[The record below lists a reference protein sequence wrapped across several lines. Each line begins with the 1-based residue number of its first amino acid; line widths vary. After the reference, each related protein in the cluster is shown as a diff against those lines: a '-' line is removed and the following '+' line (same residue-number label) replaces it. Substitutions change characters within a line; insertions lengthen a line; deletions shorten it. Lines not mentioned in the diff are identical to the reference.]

1 MDLDAKAFDALSAK
15 TLQRILSA
23 IDDNVDPDEVE
34 AVPSMGV
41 VTLDFQGARRNWVVN
56 SQSAAGQIWLAAEQR
71 AWHFS
76 HEGDDPTEP
85 HWVTPKTGEEL
96 FATLSGLLKE
106 HAGVE
111 VAF

>member
-1 MDLDAKAFDALSAK
+1 MDLDAKAFDLLSAK

-23 IDDNVDPDEVE
+23 IDDQIDPDVVE
-34 AVPSMGV
+34 AIPSMGV
-41 VTLDFQGARRNWVVN
+41 VTLDFQGTRRNWVVN

-76 HEGDDPTEP
+76 HVGDDPDEAK
-85 HWVTPKTGEEL
+85 WVTPKTGEEL

-106 HAGVE
+106 HAAVE
-111 VAF
+111 LSF

>member
-1 MDLDAKAFDALSAK
+1 MDLDAKAFDSLSAK

-23 IDDNVDPDEVE
+23 IDDHIDPDLVE

-41 VTLDFQGARRNWVVN
+41 VTLDFQGTRRNWVVN

-76 HEGDDPTEP
+76 HEGDDPDEAK
-85 HWVTPKTGEEL
+85 WVAPKTGEEL
-96 FATLSGLLKE
+96 FATLSGLLKD

-111 VAF
+111 LSF